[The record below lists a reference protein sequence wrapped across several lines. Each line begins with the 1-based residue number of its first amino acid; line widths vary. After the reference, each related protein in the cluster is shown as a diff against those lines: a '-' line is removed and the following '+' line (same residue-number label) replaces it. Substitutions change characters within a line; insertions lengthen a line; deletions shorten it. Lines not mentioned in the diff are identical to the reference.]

1 MGDLTPWAICIG
13 VFLIY
18 PAITFVIGFYVG
30 RRGFPFDIQISR
42 KAGWG
47 KPASMADDE
56 YGVAAET
63 S

>member
-1 MGDLTPWAICIG
+1 MGDFTPWAICIG

-30 RRGFPFDIQISR
+30 RRGLPFDIQISR